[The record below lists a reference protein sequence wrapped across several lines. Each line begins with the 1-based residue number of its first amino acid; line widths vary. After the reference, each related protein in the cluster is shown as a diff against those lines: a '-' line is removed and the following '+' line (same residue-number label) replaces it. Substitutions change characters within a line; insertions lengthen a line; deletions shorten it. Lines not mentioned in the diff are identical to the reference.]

1 MFRPRS
7 RVRIGFAPRRLRLLG
22 GALLGVVACLDEGLP
37 GASSAPVDSA
47 AGEVAFRIAGPGG
60 SALAVPAF
68 INGRGPFELIL
79 DTGATFTCLDTAL
92 VRQLALPERP
102 GVFGAA
108 VGISGTGRVKF
119 VEVDSLR
126 VGAASARQMTA
137 CSMDLSALHGLGTD
151 VHGLL
156 GLNFLRSFRVTLDF
170 QRDVVSLTRPSATPR
185 TASPSASAAP
195 APARTR

>member
-1 MFRPRS
+1 M
-7 RVRIGFAPRRLRLLG
+7 LLG
-22 GALLGVVACLDEGLP
+22 GALLGAVGCLDEGLP
-37 GASSAPVDSA
+37 GTSSAPADSA

-60 SALAVPAF
+60 SALAVPAY
-68 INGRGPFELIL
+68 IDGRGPFELIL

-108 VGISGTGRVKF
+108 VGVSGTGRVKF
-119 VEVDSLR
+119 VRVDSLR
-126 VGAASARQMTA
+126 VGAATARQMTA
-137 CSMDLSALHGLGTD
+137 CSMDLSALHGLGPE

-170 QRDVVSLTRPSATPR
+170 QRDVVSLTRPSAKTS
-185 TASPSASAAP
+185 SPSASAAP
-195 APARTR
+195 APARRR